1 MKMTNITVNFP
12 ANNICLL
19 KANNGNTKK
28 TKKICEKCSKSIITK
43 LEKR

>member
-12 ANNICLL
+12 ANICLL

-28 TKKICEKCSKSIITK
+28 ICEKCSKSIIKK